1 MGYTRAARPRGLPT
15 DSATEN
21 KPPALKSQISNL
33 GFQRVRVKRWGK
45 SPPLQAQARRHGKPH
60 RVQGQIGDRGAA
72 RSMPRVGQA
81 SRLSREEKT
90 GWKPVPL
97 CGQVPGT
104 GCSDKWFSPRLQGWA
119 DRIRLT
125 ALPKSA
131 NPPGCESAH
140 LSAPVC
146 SIQVHSPLAP
156 QLRLAEALGWINLT
170 SCTGPGGI
178 IFWRR

>member
-1 MGYTRAARPRGLPT
+1 DFQEGGKSEHHRARCRVTSVLPKIYSGGHAARRADGKCHR
-15 DSATEN
+15 EN
-21 KPPALKSQISNL
+21 TALYSSKERR
-33 GFQRVRVKRWGK
+33 RVRVKRWGK

-104 GCSDKWFSPRLQGWA
+104 GCSDKWFSPSRKG
-119 DRIRLT
+119 
-125 ALPKSA
+125 
-131 NPPGCESAH
+131 
-140 LSAPVC
+140 
-146 SIQVHSPLAP
+146 
-156 QLRLAEALGWINLT
+156 
-170 SCTGPGGI
+170 
-178 IFWRR
+178 RRQNS